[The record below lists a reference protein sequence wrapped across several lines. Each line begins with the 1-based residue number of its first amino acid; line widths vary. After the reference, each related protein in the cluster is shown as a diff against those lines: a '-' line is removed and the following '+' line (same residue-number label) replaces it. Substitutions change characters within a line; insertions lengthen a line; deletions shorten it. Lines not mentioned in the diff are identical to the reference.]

1 MQIKVSSPLV
11 TRREVRS
18 MQDPHYYA
26 CKDVK
31 ILVTNVG
38 MTQMSG
44 TKRKKTRERE
54 TLGKG
59 REPFTSS
66 VLSQVKEIKEGSES
80 LDISSG
86 S

>member
-1 MQIKVSSPLV
+1 
-11 TRREVRS
+11 
-18 MQDPHYYA
+18 MQDPHCYA

-66 VLSQVKEIKEGSES
+66 VLVQVQEMNEESES